1 MRRDC
6 TRIESLASAKEKE
19 TKIDAAESLSNLEAD
34 SASSVAAG
42 RPGSIWTII
51 GRVICKLRIFGR
63 ELNMLTTEKA
73 LANFSDGY
81 QQSLV
86 GHLNPQSRKRFNQIL
101 RPHQPM

>member
-1 MRRDC
+1 M
-6 TRIESLASAKEKE
+6 IESLASAEGKE
-19 TKIDAAESLSNLEAD
+19 TKIVAAESLSDLEAD
-34 SASSVAAG
+34 SASSVAAR

-51 GRVICKLRIFGR
+51 GCVSCKLRILGR
-63 ELNMLTTEKA
+63 ELNMLTIEKA

-101 RPHQPM
+101 RLHQPM